1 MAVTHTVERRVTPDR
16 RANSFHKTRMSTL
29 EWASMVLMIVGG
41 INWGLIGLFSFDL
54 VAALFGPMSA
64 MSRIVYTLVGLAALY
79 SIFTLTR
86 MSSSASTSRRDLP

>member
-16 RANSFHKTRMSTL
+16 RANSLQKTRLSTL
-29 EWASMVLMIVGG
+29 EWVSMILMIVGG

-86 MSSSASTSRRDLP
+86 MSSSAGTPRRDLP